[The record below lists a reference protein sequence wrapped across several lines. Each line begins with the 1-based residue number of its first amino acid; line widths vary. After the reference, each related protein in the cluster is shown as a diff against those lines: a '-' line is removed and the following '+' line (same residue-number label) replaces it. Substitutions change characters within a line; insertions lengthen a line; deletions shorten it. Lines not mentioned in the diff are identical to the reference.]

1 VSGPSGTPDF
11 TPASGLMSAEA
22 VAEDTVEAVVALGEV
37 SAGEATAAVSSG
49 LVGFSHASSL

>member
-1 VSGPSGTPDF
+1 
-11 TPASGLMSAEA
+11 MSAEA